1 MFRKACVFLFKSVS
15 MKSLAYNTA
24 LMIKTGITIVHLIL
38 RSYTFYPED
47 KEFSELDTGTVNSLG
62 TYFIPTL

>member
-1 MFRKACVFLFKSVS
+1 